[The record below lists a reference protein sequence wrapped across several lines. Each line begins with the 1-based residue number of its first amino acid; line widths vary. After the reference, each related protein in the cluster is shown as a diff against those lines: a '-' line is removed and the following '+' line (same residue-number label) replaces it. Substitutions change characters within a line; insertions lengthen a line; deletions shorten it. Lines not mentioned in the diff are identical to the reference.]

1 MKGQKNA
8 LEWTVFAVS
17 LVLIL
22 VTIVYLVRDGAADRP
37 GTPQIEVSTGKP
49 VQSAG
54 MWSVPVTVMNRGDE
68 TAEQLRV
75 EVSLEQDGRET
86 ETADLTFAFVPRR
99 SSREGWA
106 VFRVDPRALKVT
118 ARATSYER
126 P

>member
-17 LVLIL
+17 LVLIAA
-22 VTIVYLVRDGAADRP
+22 TIAFLVRDGGSAESK
-37 GTPQIEVSTGKP
+37 TPQIEVRTGQA

-54 MWSVPVTVMNRGDE
+54 MWSVPVIVTNRGDE

-75 EVSLEQDGRET
+75 EVSVLQDGRET
-86 ETADLTFAFVPRR
+86 EKAQLTFAFVPRR
-99 SSREGWA
+99 SSREAWA
-106 VFRVDPRALKVT
+106 LFRSDPRALKID
-118 ARATSYER
+118 ARATSYEK